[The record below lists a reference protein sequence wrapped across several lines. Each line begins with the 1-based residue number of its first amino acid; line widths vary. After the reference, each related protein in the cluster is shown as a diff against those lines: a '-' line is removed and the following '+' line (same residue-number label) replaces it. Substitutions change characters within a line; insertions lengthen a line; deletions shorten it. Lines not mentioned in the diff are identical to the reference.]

1 MRPAGESFRS
11 RVPVLLLLE
20 PHTQR
25 LGCARRDV
33 AVFGLD
39 RFAVGY
45 DVQHTE
51 ELLHGLVADLLAD
64 SFLDRCRRPAGGQ

>member
-20 PHTQR
+20 PHTRR
-25 LGCARRDV
+25 LDWARRGV

-45 DVQHTE
+45 DVS
-51 ELLHGLVADLLAD
+51 VWRAADRYCLTIVVH
-64 SFLDRCRRPAGGQ
+64 